1 MEQTPNKPP
10 KNFIQDIIDE
20 RLDKLT
26 ARKIADY
33 TRRYAVDDE
42 GKIDKDLA
50 CIIKREVLRRSSM
63 GRELDIYEPFR
74 WTMVAFVLSSV
85 AGIGLKYALG
95 EKVDKMAT
103 NALLATTALGSGI
116 NLLRLESRFEA
127 GLRGG
132 LDTAFAMAELEK
144 KEKRSSDIKR

>member
-1 MEQTPNKPP
+1 MEKPP

-26 ARKIADY
+26 ERKIAEY
-33 TRRYAVDDE
+33 TRRYAVDNE
-42 GKIDKDLA
+42 GKINKDMA
-50 CIIKREVLRRSSM
+50 FIIKREVLRRSSM

-74 WTMVAFVLSSV
+74 WTMFAFVLSSV
-85 AGIGLKYALG
+85 AGLGLKYAMG
-95 EKVDKMAT
+95 DKVDKAVT
-103 NALLATTALGSGI
+103 NTMLATTALGSGI

-144 KEKRSSDIKR
+144 KEKKKSDVER